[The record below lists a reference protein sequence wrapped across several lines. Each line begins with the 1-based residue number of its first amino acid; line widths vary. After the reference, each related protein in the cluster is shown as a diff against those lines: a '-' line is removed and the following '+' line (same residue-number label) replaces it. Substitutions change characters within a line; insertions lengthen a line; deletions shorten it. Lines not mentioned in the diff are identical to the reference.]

1 MHSVQLL
8 LANGENNLINDE
20 QIAELKNWVT
30 THGAA
35 FLLKLVAA
43 IAVFVIGKWVVGI
56 VTKLIGRAVTRTG
69 MEETLSKFLLNV
81 LYSLMMAFVVIA
93 AMGQLG
99 IDTTSLSAII
109 AGAGLA
115 IAFAL
120 QGSLSN
126 FASGVILIVFKPF
139 KVGDLVDIAGAL
151 GVVDEIAVFCT
162 TLNSLENKRII
173 IPNGSI
179 TSGNIENY
187 SANRILR
194 LDLMFGCSYDDD
206 VRRVKAFLEDVI
218 RSDSRVLSDPAPI
231 VAVHELG
238 ADSVN
243 FAFRPYV
250 RVEDYWDVH
259 WAMHEAVK
267 VGFDEQG
274 FSIPYP
280 QRDIHVHGNAISGRV
295 AA

>member
-1 MHSVQLL
+1 
-8 LANGENNLINDE
+8 
-20 QIAELKNWVT
+20 
-30 THGAA
+30 
-35 FLLKLVAA
+35 
-43 IAVFVIGKWVVGI
+43 
-56 VTKLIGRAVTRTG
+56 
-69 MEETLSKFLLNV
+69 MEIHL
-81 LYSLMMAFVVIA
+81 
-93 AMGQLG
+93 
-99 IDTTSLSAII
+99 
-109 AGAGLA
+109 
-115 IAFAL
+115 
-120 QGSLSN
+120 
-126 FASGVILIVFKPF
+126 
-139 KVGDLVDIAGAL
+139 
-151 GVVDEIAVFCT
+151 FCT

-187 SANRILR
+187 SANGILR

-218 RSDSRVLSDPAPI
+218 RSDSRVLSDPAPV

-267 VGFDEQG
+267 VGFDEQR
-274 FSIPYP
+274 FSFPYP
-280 QRDIHVHGNAISGRV
+280 QRDVHVHSHAINGRV